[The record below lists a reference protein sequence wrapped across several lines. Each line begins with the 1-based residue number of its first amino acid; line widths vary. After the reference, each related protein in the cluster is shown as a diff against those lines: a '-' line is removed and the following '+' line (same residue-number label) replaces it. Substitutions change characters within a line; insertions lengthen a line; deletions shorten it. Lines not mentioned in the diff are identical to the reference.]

1 MADRNSGG
9 AADAIPSN
17 VRLFGDATRS
27 VAFQPGRTVLRA
39 GTVVAGTELKPVH
52 DAVVVIEDG
61 RIAAVEAAG
70 SSRARGVDVDLGDAT
85 IVPGLIDAHV
95 HLASDCGPRF
105 GGVPDASRLL
115 LYAVANAQR
124 FLRAGV
130 TTVRDL
136 GGPTTVGSDVRDAID
151 EGLLV
156 GPRVLAAN
164 RVITVTGGH
173 GHHMGMEC
181 DDVGALRRAVR
192 QLVKDGSDWVKV
204 MASGGFVHSRRSEGD
219 APYFPLFDLPEMR
232 TIVDE
237 AHRYGLRVAAH
248 CQSRDAIAIAFDAG
262 IDTIEHCSFAAKPH
276 AVLDEDLVRAI
287 AERGTYVVPT
297 TNNYWLTV
305 GVPWAPQDVAL
316 ANLRRLH
323 ELGVRL
329 VAGTDMGIPT
339 TTPDLYAEGLRVF
352 AEVGMPLA
360 EVLAAAT
367 TQAADALGVAGET
380 GSVTPGLSA
389 DLVALDGDPLA
400 DVDAYTRPRAV
411 VVRGTVVP
419 LGAGWRQGA
428 DGAPDR

>member
-1 MADRNSGG
+1 MG
-9 AADAIPSN
+9 ARGMVD
-17 VRLFGDATRS
+17 T
-27 VAFQPGRTVLRA
+27 QMQTPGIRGEGVGAQTGKAVLRA
-39 GTVVAGTELKPVH
+39 KTVVAGSGLEPLD

-61 RIAAVEAAG
+61 FIAAVERYG
-70 SSRARGVDVDLGDAT
+70 SQHVVDVDLGDAT
-85 IVPGLIDAHV
+85 VIPGLIDAHV
-95 HLASDCGPRF
+95 HLASDAGPRF
-105 GGVPDASRLL
+105 GEVPSPSRSL

-136 GGPTTVGSDVRDAID
+136 GGPSTLGSDLRDAID
-151 EGLLV
+151 QGIFL
-156 GPRVLAAN
+156 GPRLLAAN

-181 DDVGALRRAVR
+181 DDVGALRQAVR

-204 MASGGFVHSRRSEGD
+204 MASGGFVHFRRSEGD
-219 APYFPLFDLPEMR
+219 APYFPLFDLAEMR

-248 CQSRDAIAIAFDAG
+248 CQSQSAIAVAFEAG
-262 IDTIEHCSFAAKPH
+262 VDTIEHCTFAAKPH
-276 AVLDEDLVRAI
+276 AVLDESLVRAI
-287 AERGTYVVPT
+287 AERGTFVVPT

-305 GVPWAPQDVAL
+305 GVPWAPKDIAL
-316 ANLRRLH
+316 ANLRRLY

-339 TTPDLYAEGLRVF
+339 TTPDLYGEGLRVF
-352 AEVGMPLA
+352 AEIGMPLA

-367 TQAADALGVAGET
+367 TRAAEALGISDET
-380 GSVTPGLSA
+380 GSITPGLSA
-389 DLVALDGDPLA
+389 DLVALEGDPLT
-400 DVDAYTRPRAV
+400 DVEAYFRPRAV

-419 LGAGWRQGA
+419 LGLGWQRAASSGVSS
-428 DGAPDR
+428 